1 MGRQIQRTRSTPE
14 QPTASSVF
22 KHVRRS
28 ARDPAATKA
37 AAAQAQAQERAA
49 IEARSGS
56 AGWSGWAS
64 GETELAVAQ
73 LAGKWPDGQKLGRGH
88 GQPYLQPLYAHA
100 IREQSKTVEG
110 RPGIGW
116 AENVTAGDWITFKIT
131 ASGGKKLVCRALR
144 VRRFDTFEAM
154 LRECG
159 VEACLPGL
167 QGGLQ
172 EGVRIYRSF
181 GSFSGATYGELEGES
196 GAIAIDVAPLRPKAH

>member
-1 MGRQIQRTRSTPE
+1 MYG
-14 QPTASSVF
+14 
-22 KHVRRS
+22 
-28 ARDPAATKA
+28 A
-37 AAAQAQAQERAA
+37 AAAQAQAHVCAA

-56 AGWSGWAS
+56 ADWSDWAS
-64 GETELAVAQ
+64 GETELQAAR
-73 LAGKWPDGQKLGRGH
+73 LAGKWPDGQKIGRGH
-88 GQPYLQPLYAHA
+88 GSPYLQPSYAHA
-100 IREQSKTVEG
+100 IQELSKTVEG

-116 AENVTAGDWITFKIT
+116 AVKVTAGDWITFKIT
-131 ASGGKKLVCRALR
+131 GSKGKKLVCRALR
-144 VRRFDTFEAM
+144 VRRFDTFKAM